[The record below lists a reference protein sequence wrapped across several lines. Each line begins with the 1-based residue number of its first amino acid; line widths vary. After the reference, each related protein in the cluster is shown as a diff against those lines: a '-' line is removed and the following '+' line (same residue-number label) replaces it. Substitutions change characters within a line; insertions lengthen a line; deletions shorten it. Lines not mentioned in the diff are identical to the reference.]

1 MKQIKLAFVILGLGV
16 VVLVALIQLTA
27 PSSVPVEKRA
37 IVMANTLTQSLDG
50 HRRYLTLKLDD
61 EPSFRLSVP
70 ATIECPVDSIV
81 IVNALLNQSTG
92 QQSYKYQRCITAD
105 TTQ

>member
-1 MKQIKLAFVILGLGV
+1 MKQLKLACVILGLGV
-16 VVLVALIQLTA
+16 VVLVALIQLTT
-27 PSSVPVEKRA
+27 PSSNTVEKRA

-81 IVNALLNQSTG
+81 IVDALLNQSTG